1 MRIWAGSRPYCT
13 NSQKPNSA
21 KNKYTCLLCYFLNDR
36 MVHPSTDNGT
46 IRLYNNVV
54 FSAVVDDRLLLAEW
68 MKLGVMCSEMI
79 TRNIKRI

>member
-1 MRIWAGSRPYCT
+1 
-13 NSQKPNSA
+13 
-21 KNKYTCLLCYFLNDR
+21 